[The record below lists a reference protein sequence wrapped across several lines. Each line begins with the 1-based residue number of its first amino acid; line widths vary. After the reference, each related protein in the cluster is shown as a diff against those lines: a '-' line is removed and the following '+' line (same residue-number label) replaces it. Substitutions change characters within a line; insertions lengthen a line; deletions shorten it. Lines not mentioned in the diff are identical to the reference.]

1 MIVSI
6 CVDTCTITF
15 CGDQRAGCRNWVSFS
30 ITWVSGCQT
39 GWEVPVPTEPSH
51 GSQNFF
57 PLGGYEGVGAD
68 YIGLTY
74 AGQVSLLSCS
84 P

>member
-1 MIVSI
+1 MTS
-6 CVDTCTITF
+6 
-15 CGDQRAGCRNWVSFS
+15 CGDQRAACRNWVSFS
-30 ITWVSGCQT
+30 IMWVSGI
-39 GWEVPVPTEPSH
+39 
-51 GSQNFF
+51 NFRQVARLGGKCLYLLSCLMALRIF

>member
-1 MIVSI
+1 M
-6 CVDTCTITF
+6 TF
-15 CGDQRAGCRNWVSFS
+15 CGDQKAACRNWVSFS
-30 ITWVSGCQT
+30 ITWVSGIKFRQVVRLGGRCLYLLS
-39 GWEVPVPTEPSH
+39 PLN
-51 GSQNFF
+51 GSQNFL

>member
-1 MIVSI
+1 MCV

-15 CGDQRAGCRNWVSFS
+15 YGDQRAACRNWFS
-30 ITWVSGCQT
+30 SSTMWVSGIKFRQVARL
-39 GWEVPVPTEPSH
+39 WEVPVPTEPSH
-51 GSQNFF
+51 GSQNFL
-57 PLGGYEGVGAD
+57 PLGGCKGIGAD

-74 AGQVSLLSCS
+74 VSLLNGS